1 MPLGVIAI
9 LKVAE
14 GRNVE
19 FEQLAAELATKV
31 IKNESKCNFYQF
43 NKSRED
49 GQTYIAMEQYVDQH
63 AFDAHGKTDYFRSLS
78 KAMGACMTAPPKIE
92 FVDSI

>member
-1 MPLGVIAI
+1 MSLGVIAV

-14 GRNVE
+14 GRNSE
-19 FEQLAAELATKV
+19 FEQLATQLTTKV
-31 IKNESKCNFYQF
+31 IENESKCNFYQF
-43 NKSRED
+43 HKSREN
-49 GQTYIAMEQYVDQH
+49 GQTYIAIEQYVDQS
-63 AFDAHGKTDYFRSLS
+63 AFDAHGKSDYFRSLS

>member
-19 FEQLAAELATKV
+19 FEQLAAQLATKV
-31 IKNESKCNFYQF
+31 IKNESKCNRNF
-43 NKSRED
+43 
-49 GQTYIAMEQYVDQH
+49 AQH
-63 AFDAHGKTDYFRSLS
+63 VNTDF
-78 KAMGACMTAPPKIE
+78 
-92 FVDSI
+92 